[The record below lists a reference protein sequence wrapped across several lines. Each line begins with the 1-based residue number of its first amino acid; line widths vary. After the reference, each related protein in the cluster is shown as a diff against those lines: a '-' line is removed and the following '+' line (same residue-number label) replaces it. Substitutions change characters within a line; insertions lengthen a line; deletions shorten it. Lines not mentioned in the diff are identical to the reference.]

1 MRESLAVPILLWP
14 STEEWSFGERGRR
27 CNCFQRTDRFQRQM
41 SILVFNKPLRQGY
54 MNISIRDPRSARVC
68 SGIICVSVKTR
79 HGSALHH
86 DRHGKWGI
94 LTLINSIWKS
104 FRSRSY
110 AWDQIQTS
118 FVKKGTEVIIR
129 RHDFKGMRWDTGSS
143 RFGALL
149 GKSST
154 KLWFLF
160 HGAHLSWISTLLFLL
175 SSCDILWWDL
185 SKVRLAQTPS
195 VLHTCFN
202 VCPLQW
208 TVTDDNT
215 ERRFRANIGWNWLRV
230 QFIPMMSAR

>member
-1 MRESLAVPILLWP
+1 MTLA
-14 STEEWSFGERGRR
+14 
-27 CNCFQRTDRFQRQM
+27 
-41 SILVFNKPLRQGY
+41 
-54 MNISIRDPRSARVC
+54 RDC
-68 SGIICVSVKTR
+68 SSIICLSVKTR

-94 LTLINSIWKS
+94 LTHRNSTWKS

-110 AWDQIQTS
+110 AWNQIQTS
-118 FVKKGTEVIIR
+118 SVKKGTEVIIR
-129 RHDFKGMRWDTGSS
+129 RHNLKGMRSDTGSS
-143 RFGALL
+143 RSGAHL

-154 KLWFLF
+154 ELWILF
-160 HGAHLSWISTLLFLL
+160 HGTHLSRISILLFDV
-175 SSCDILWWDL
+175 SSCDILWWGL

-202 VCPLQW
+202 VCTLQW

-230 QFIPMMSAR
+230 RFIPMMTTR